1 MKINF
6 NRSTVSRLFASLN
19 GYIRKN
25 IWLRAVS
32 ESLLAR
38 NSKAG
43 DMDKLLT
50 CYISCSKNDRAIAN
64 DCAKLLN
71 KSRFRCIISA
81 DFKREVDIDLSR
93 NKAFADAD
101 RCLIV
106 VTSEYLD
113 ELKRAESNA
122 ARDYDLI
129 RDELSSFPK
138 GSKIVLWP
146 LVNALRDLPDC
157 LMTSPCISQVELLS
171 HWVHILVRILIQF
184 IYPVL
189 VECLVRFLSQSLL
202 PSTDEGLHRFLVE
215 YLLQYLLQYL
225 LDKLVK
231 SIKYPKL

>member
-1 MKINF
+1 MTKF
-6 NRSTVSRLFASLN
+6 SLNRSTVSRFFASLN
-19 GYIRKN
+19 GCIRKN
-25 IWLRAVS
+25 ICLRAVR

-43 DMDKLLT
+43 DMDKLLI
-50 CYISCSKNDRAIAN
+50 CYISCSKNDKVIAN

-71 KSRFRCIISA
+71 KSGFRCIISA
-81 DFKREVDIDLSR
+81 DIKWEVDIDLSR

-101 RCLIV
+101 RCLVIM
-106 VTSEYLD
+106 TSEYLD

-129 RDELSSFPK
+129 RDDLSSFPK

-184 IYPVL
+184 ILLVL
-189 VECLVRFLSQSLL
+189 AECLVRFLAQSLL
-202 PSTDEGLHRFLVE
+202 PSTDEGLHRLLVE
-215 YLLQYLLQYL
+215 CLLQYLLS
-225 LDKLVK
+225 KIVK
-231 SIKYPKL
+231 SIKYRKL

>member
-1 MKINF
+1 M
-6 NRSTVSRLFASLN
+6 
-19 GYIRKN
+19 
-25 IWLRAVS
+25 WLRAVR
-32 ESLLAR
+32 ESLLPR
-38 NSKAG
+38 NSKLG
-43 DMDKLLT
+43 DTDKLLT
-50 CYISCSKNDRAIAN
+50 CYISCSENDKAIAN

-71 KSRFRCIISA
+71 KSGFRCIISA

-101 RCLIV
+101 RCLVIM
-106 VTSEYLD
+106 TGEYLD
-113 ELKRAESNA
+113 ELKSVESNA

-146 LVNALRDLPDC
+146 LVNALRDLPNC
-157 LMTSPCISQVELLS
+157 LMTCSCISQVELLS

>member
-1 MKINF
+1 MKQYNF
-6 NRSTVSRLFASLN
+6 NIRSAMSDFISSLSN
-19 GYIRKN
+19 CIRKN
-25 IWLRAVS
+25 MGLRAVS
-32 ESLLAR
+32 ERLLPR
-38 NSKAG
+38 NSKLG
-43 DMDKLLT
+43 DTDKLLT
-50 CYISCSKNDRAIAN
+50 CYILCSENDKVIAN

-81 DFKREVDIDLSR
+81 DFKREIDIDLSR
-93 NKAFADAD
+93 NKAFTDAD
-101 RCLIV
+101 RCLVI
-106 VTSEYLD
+106 VTSEYLK

-184 IYPVL
+184 ILLVL
-189 VECLVRFLSQSLL
+189 AECLVRFLAQSLL
-202 PSTDEGLHRFLVE
+202 PSTDEGLHRLLVE
-215 YLLQYLLQYL
+215 CLLQYLLS
-225 LDKLVK
+225 KIVK
-231 SIKYPKL
+231 SIKYRKL

>member
-1 MKINF
+1 M
-6 NRSTVSRLFASLN
+6 
-19 GYIRKN
+19 G
-25 IWLRAVS
+25 LRAVS
-32 ESLLAR
+32 ESLFPR

-50 CYISCSKNDRAIAN
+50 CYISCSQNDKVIAN

-71 KSRFRCIISA
+71 KSGFRCIISA
-81 DFKREVDIDLSR
+81 GFEREVDIDSSR
-93 NKAFADAD
+93 NTAFADAD
-101 RCLIV
+101 RCLVIM
-106 VTSEYLD
+106 TDEYLD

-171 HWVHILVRILIQF
+171 HWVHILVSILIKF
-184 IYPVL
+184 ICPVL
-189 VECLVRFLSQSLL
+189 AECLVRFLAQSLL

-215 YLLQYLLQYL
+215 CLLQYLR
-225 LDKLVK
+225 DKLVK
-231 SIKYPKL
+231 SIKYSKL